1 MPLRP
6 SFNRNRPVFSYSL
19 SVWDTSISQTP
30 RGPGPSCLKVSQTT
44 VVTCGYMHDSLYA
57 AAAIPVTQGSDLSVI
72 PGVRTVIKSLIS
84 Y

>member
-1 MPLRP
+1 
-6 SFNRNRPVFSYSL
+6 
-19 SVWDTSISQTP
+19 
-30 RGPGPSCLKVSQTT
+30 
-44 VVTCGYMHDSLYA
+44 MHDSLYA